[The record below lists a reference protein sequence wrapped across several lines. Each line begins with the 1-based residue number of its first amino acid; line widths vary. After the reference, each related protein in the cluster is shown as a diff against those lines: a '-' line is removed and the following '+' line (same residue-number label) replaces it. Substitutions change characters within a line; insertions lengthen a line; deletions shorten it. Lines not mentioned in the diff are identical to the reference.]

1 MIARSIAVALAF
13 AAVAGTTPVHGSE
26 TAWEITIAA
35 RISEADDK
43 PVEVHVA
50 LPPDTAHQ
58 TISQIDVIDR
68 GLTSDIV
75 LGDEPVV
82 IFRGRADD
90 SRRVSVTFRV
100 DRAPRRTR
108 LPAVRPAV
116 DPPRQALDALRPATL
131 FPSRSILVREFLE
144 TYVGPELKGSDGDMV
159 RAIYKAI
166 REQLPHSAEGKS
178 LPLDVLRR
186 RIGLRIGRER
196 VFTACLRS
204 AGIPARFV
212 EGIDPASKTRRKRVF
227 WNEVWAN
234 GQWYPVSLSRAWLG
248 RFPDEVVALTFDGR
262 QVVRSLQAGRIEYS
276 VIAKPLPTAPQ
287 AASPDSGDE
296 PVDQP

>member
-1 MIARSIAVALAF
+1 MRTRWIAVALGFVAV
-13 AAVAGTTPVHGSE
+13 AAVAPVRASE

-35 RISEADDK
+35 RISEAGDK

-50 LPPDTAHQ
+50 LPPATAHQ
-58 TISQIDVIDR
+58 TISEIEVIDR

-82 IFRGRADD
+82 VFRGRADD

-144 TYVGPELKGSDGDMV
+144 THVGPELQGSDGDMV

-166 REQLPHSAEGKS
+166 REHLPHSSEGKS

-212 EGIDPASKTRRKRVF
+212 EGIDTTSKTRRKRVF

-262 QVVRSLQAGRIEYS
+262 QVVRSLEAGTIEYS
-276 VIAKPLPTAPQ
+276 VLAKPLATKPRDAAPH
-287 AASPDSGDE
+287 SGEE
-296 PVDQP
+296 PVIQ